1 MSLRVEWV
9 PIGELRVSR
18 DPQVQLVTVTGPCV
32 ALALYDPEAGVAGL
46 LHVVQPGRRRVR
58 RLGDRHA
65 FYADTGVPLLVEEM
79 VNHGAR
85 RDRLQ
90 ATVVGG
96 AMASPPGNFGDLGR
110 LNVEAVTGRLQEMGI
125 PMVIREVL
133 GQMGRRISL
142 TVSTGSV
149 RVETFTVPAIP
160 QILPG
165 EAELPPKQL
174 TRVAQEVSSLRPE
187 PRLSALVM
195 EELHQPHPDWWAIR
209 RLMGQ
214 DPVLA
219 AHFFRLANSPPYGH
233 PQAIASLEEALN
245 LLGGK
250 QLRRLWVLAA
260 TGRHSGGS
268 LEDWGLDHNQ
278 WCRHGLASA
287 VIARYLAASQP
298 PGFREEAFTAA
309 LLHGLG
315 LAGLAYLAMNA
326 TDPGPDPPVAYPGY
340 GPMGGMLL
348 SAWHLPPRLAQA
360 VAAHEAPG
368 PPGEGDDLAVFIH
381 AACGISNLLGCA
393 VPGEP
398 VARPLSPEVMARVGL
413 SQGLAG
419 ALPGILGEL
428 RSWGL
433 QDHAKPE
440 DWPGPENFKPY

>member
-9 PIGELRVSR
+9 PMGELRVSR

-32 ALALYDPEAGVAGL
+32 ALALCDPEAGVAGL
-46 LHVVQPGRRRVR
+46 LHVVLPGRRGVPRP
-58 RLGDRHA
+58 GDRRA

-79 VNHGAR
+79 VNQGAR

-110 LNVEAVTGRLQEMGI
+110 LNLEAVTGRLQAMGI
-125 PMVIREVL
+125 PLVIREVL
-133 GQMGRRISL
+133 GQMGRRITL
-142 TVSTGSV
+142 TVSTGSM

-160 QILPG
+160 EIPP
-165 EAELPPKQL
+165 EVAELPAKHL
-174 TRVAQEVSSLRPE
+174 GRLARELSSLRPD

-195 EELHQPHPDWWAIR
+195 EELHQPHPDWSTVR

-214 DPVLA
+214 DPLLA
-219 AHFFRLANSPPYGH
+219 AHFFRLANSPAYGH
-233 PQAIASLEEALN
+233 PQEIASLEEALN

-260 TGRHSGGS
+260 TGRHSGSS
-268 LEDWGLDHNQ
+268 LEDWGIDHSS
-278 WCRHGLASA
+278 WCRHGMASA
-287 VIARYLAASQP
+287 VIARYLAASEP

-315 LAGLAYLAMNA
+315 LAGLAYLTTKGA
-326 TDPGPDPPVAYPGY
+326 GSDPPAACPGY
-340 GPMGGMLL
+340 GALGGLLL
-348 SAWHLPPRLAQA
+348 SAWNLPPRLVLA
-360 VAAHEAPG
+360 VATHEAPG
-368 PPGEGDDLAVFIH
+368 PPGEGRDLAVFIH
-381 AACGISNLLGCA
+381 AACGLSNLLGGA

-398 VARPLSPEVMARVGL
+398 VAFPLSPEVMARVGL

-419 ALPGILGEL
+419 ALPGILEEL

-433 QDHAKPE
+433 LDHGKSGH
-440 DWPGPENFKPY
+440 WPGPGSGEA

>member
-18 DPQVQLVTVTGPCV
+18 DPQVKLATVTGPCV
-32 ALALYDPEAGVAGL
+32 ALALCDPEAGVAGL

-58 RLGDRHA
+58 RPDDRHA
-65 FYADTGVPLLVEEM
+65 CYADTGVPMLVEEM

-110 LNVEAVTGRLQEMGI
+110 LNVDAVTGRLEEMGI

-133 GQMGRRISL
+133 GQMGRRITV
-142 TVSTGSV
+142 TVSNGSV
-149 RVETFTVPAIP
+149 SVDTFTVPAIP
-160 QILPG
+160 EIPPG
-165 EAELPPKQL
+165 EAELSPKQL

-195 EELHQPHPDWWAIR
+195 EELHQTHPDWSTVR

-219 AHFFRLANSPPYGH
+219 AHFFRLANSPAYGH
-233 PQAIASLEEALN
+233 PQEIASLEEALN

-278 WCRHGLASA
+278 WRRHGLASA

-298 PGFREEAFTAA
+298 PGFREEAFTGG

-315 LAGLAYLAMNA
+315 LAGLACLAMNA
-326 TDPGPDPPVAYPGY
+326 AAPGPDPLPAYPGY
-340 GPMGGMLL
+340 GAMGGMLL
-348 SAWHLPPRLAQA
+348 SAWHLPPRLARA
-360 VAAHEAPG
+360 VDAHEAPG
-368 PPGEGDDLAVFIH
+368 SPGGSDDLAVFIH
-381 AACGISNLLGCA
+381 AACGISNLLGFVA
-393 VPGEP
+393 PGEP
-398 VARPLSPEVMARVGL
+398 VARPLSPEVMARVGPA
-413 SQGLAG
+413 QNLAG

-433 QDHAKPE
+433 QDHGKP
-440 DWPGPENFKPY
+440 DAWPAPGTEEA

>member
-1 MSLRVEWV
+1 MRLRVEWV
-9 PIGELRVSR
+9 PVGELRVSR

-32 ALALYDPEAGVAGL
+32 ALALCDPEAGVAGL
-46 LHVVQPGRRRVR
+46 LHVVQPGRRRVPR
-58 RLGDRHA
+58 PGDRNA
-65 FYADTGVPLLVEEM
+65 SYADTGVPMLVDEM

-96 AMASPPGNFGDLGR
+96 AMAVPPGNCGDLGR
-110 LNVEAVTGRLQEMGI
+110 LNLEAVTGRLQEMGI

-133 GQMGRRISL
+133 GQMGRRITV
-142 TVSTGSV
+142 TVSNGSV
-149 RVETFTVPAIP
+149 SVDTFTVTAIP
-160 QILPG
+160 EIPPG
-165 EAELPPKQL
+165 EAELSPKQL
-174 TRVAQEVSSLRPE
+174 TKVAQEVSSLRPK

-195 EELHQPHPDWWAIR
+195 EELHQTHPDWSTVR
-209 RLMGQ
+209 KLMGQ

-219 AHFFRLANSPPYGH
+219 AHFFRLANSPAYGH
-233 PQAIASLEEALN
+233 PQEIASLEEALN

-260 TGRHSGGS
+260 TGRHSGNS
-268 LEDWGLDHNQ
+268 LKDWGLDHRL
-278 WCRHGLASA
+278 WSRHGLASA
-287 VIARYLAASQP
+287 VIARYLAASEP

-315 LAGLAYLAMNA
+315 LAGLAYL
-326 TDPGPDPPVAYPGY
+326 TTKSSGPEPPAYPGY
-340 GPMGGMLL
+340 GQMGDLLL
-348 SAWHLPPRLAQA
+348 SAWNLPPRLARA

-368 PPGEGDDLAVFIH
+368 PPGEGGDLAVFIH

-419 ALPGILGEL
+419 ALTGILAEL
-428 RSWGL
+428 QSWGL
-433 QDHAKPE
+433 LDQAKSDDLPAPVAVE
-440 DWPGPENFKPY
+440 T

>member
-1 MSLRVEWV
+1 MTHQVQWV

-58 RLGDRHA
+58 RPDDRHA
-65 FYADTGVPLLVEEM
+65 FYADTGVPMLVEEM
-79 VNHGAR
+79 VKHGAC
-85 RDRLQ
+85 RDCLR

-96 AMASPPGNFGDLGR
+96 ALGSPPGNFGYLGQ

-125 PMVIREVL
+125 PIVIREVL

-142 TVSTGSV
+142 TVATGSV
-149 RVETFTVPAIP
+149 SVETFTVPAITG
-160 QILPG
+160 ILLEEG
-165 EAELPPKQL
+165 KLPPKQL
-174 TRVAQEVSSLRPE
+174 TRVAQEVSRLRPE
-187 PRLSALVM
+187 PRLSALIM
-195 EELHQPHPDWWAIR
+195 EELHKPHPDWWAIR
-209 RLMGQ
+209 RLMGR
-214 DPVLA
+214 DPMLA
-219 AHFFRLANSPPYGH
+219 AHFFRLANSPQYGH
-233 PQAIASLEEALN
+233 PQEIASLEEALN

-260 TGRHSGGS
+260 TGRHSGSS
-268 LEDWGLDHNQ
+268 LKDWGLDHYP
-278 WCRHGLASA
+278 WSRHCLASA

-315 LAGLAYLAMNA
+315 LASLAYLAMTA
-326 TDPGPDPPVAYPGY
+326 AGPGADPLPAYPGY

-348 SAWHLPPRLAQA
+348 PPRLVRA
-360 VAAHEAPG
+360 VGAHEAPG
-368 PPGEGDDLAVFIH
+368 PPGDGDDLAVFIH

-398 VARPLSPEVMARVGL
+398 VARPLAPEVMAGVGL
-413 SQGLAG
+413 SQDLAG
-419 ALPGILGEL
+419 ALPGILADL

-433 QDHAKPE
+433 LDHATPE
-440 DWPGPENFKPY
+440 DWPGSGDGEA

>member
-1 MSLRVEWV
+1 MSDRVEWV
-9 PIGELRVSR
+9 PMGELRVSR

-32 ALALYDPEAGVAGL
+32 ALALCDPAAGVAGL

-58 RLGDRHA
+58 RPSDRRA

-79 VNHGAR
+79 VKHGASR
-85 RDRLQ
+85 NRLQ

-96 AMASPPGNFGDLGR
+96 AMGSPGNFGDLGR
-110 LNVEAVTGRLQEMGI
+110 FNVEAVTRRLQEMGI
-125 PMVIREVL
+125 TMVTREVL
-133 GQMGRRISL
+133 GQTGRRITL
-142 TVSTGSV
+142 EVSTGLV
-149 RVETFTVPAIP
+149 RVDIFAVPAIP
-160 QILPG
+160 GILP
-165 EAELPPKQL
+165 EASELSPKQL
-174 TRVAQEVSSLRPE
+174 TRVVQEVSSLRPE

-195 EELHQPHPDWWAIR
+195 EELHRPYPDWSRVR

-233 PQAIASLEEALN
+233 PQEIASLEEALN

-260 TGRHSGGS
+260 TGRHSGSS
-268 LEDWGLDHNQ
+268 LEDWGLDHYL
-278 WCRHGLASA
+278 WSRHCLASA
-287 VIARYLAASQP
+287 VLARYLAASQP

-315 LAGLAYLAMNA
+315 LVGLAYL
-326 TDPGPDPPVAYPGY
+326 TTQGSGPEPPAHPGY
-340 GPMGGMLL
+340 GQLGGMLL

-360 VAAHEAPG
+360 VAAPEAPG
-368 PPGEGDDLAVFIH
+368 PPGDGDDLAVFIH
-381 AACGISNLLGCA
+381 VACGISNLLGFA

-398 VARPLSPEVMARVGL
+398 VARPLSSEVMARVGL
-413 SQGLAG
+413 TQDLAG
-419 ALPGILGEL
+419 ALPGILAEL

-433 QDHAKPE
+433 PDHAKSDDLAPQRDRE
-440 DWPGPENFKPY
+440 A

>member
-32 ALALYDPEAGVAGL
+32 ALALCDPEAGVAGL

-58 RLGDRHA
+58 RPGDRHA
-65 FYADTGVPLLVEEM
+65 FYADTGVPMLVEEM
-79 VNHGAR
+79 VNLGAR

-110 LNVEAVTGRLQEMGI
+110 LNVEAVAGRLQAMGI
-125 PMVIREVL
+125 PIVIREVL

-142 TVSTGSV
+142 TVSAGSV

-160 QILPG
+160 QILP
-165 EAELPPKQL
+165 EAAELSPKQL
-174 TRVAQEVSSLRPE
+174 TKMAQEVSSLRPE

-195 EELHQPHPDWWAIR
+195 EELHQPHPDWWSIR

-219 AHFFRLANSPPYGH
+219 AHFFRLANSPAYGH
-233 PQAIASLEEALN
+233 PQEIASLEEALN

-260 TGRHSGGS
+260 TGRHSGAS
-268 LEDWGLDHNQ
+268 LEDWGLDHSS
-278 WCRHGLASA
+278 WSRHGLASA
-287 VIARYLAASQP
+287 VIARYLATSQS

-315 LAGLAYLAMNA
+315 LAGLACLAMNA
-326 TDPGPDPPVAYPGY
+326 AGPGPDPPPAYPGY

-348 SAWHLPPRLAQA
+348 SAWNLPPRLARA

-368 PPGEGDDLAVFIH
+368 PPGDGGDLVVFIH
-381 AACGISNLLGCA
+381 AACGITNLLGFA

-398 VARPLSPEVMARVGL
+398 VARSLSPEVMARVGL

-433 QDHAKPE
+433 MDHGKPE
-440 DWPGPENFKPY
+440 DLPAPVAGEA

>member
-1 MSLRVEWV
+1 MIYRVERV
-9 PIGELRVSR
+9 PIGELRVSG
-18 DPQVQLVTVTGPCV
+18 DPQVRLVTVTGPCV

-58 RLGDRHA
+58 RPGDRHA

-79 VNHGAR
+79 VDHGAR

-142 TVSTGSV
+142 DVSTGSV
-149 RVETFTVPAIP
+149 SVDTFTVPAIP
-160 QILPG
+160 GILPG

-195 EELHQPHPDWWAIR
+195 EELHQPHPDWWAVR

-233 PQAIASLEEALN
+233 PQEIASLEEALN
-245 LLGGK
+245 LLGANNCG
-250 QLRRLWVLAA
+250 A
-260 TGRHSGGS
+260 SGCWPRPAGI
-268 LEDWGLDHNQ
+268 
-278 WCRHGLASA
+278 RA
-287 VIARYLAASQP
+287 VR
-298 PGFREEAFTAA
+298 
-309 LLHGLG
+309 
-315 LAGLAYLAMNA
+315 
-326 TDPGPDPPVAYPGY
+326 
-340 GPMGGMLL
+340 
-348 SAWHLPPRLAQA
+348 
-360 VAAHEAPG
+360 
-368 PPGEGDDLAVFIH
+368 
-381 AACGISNLLGCA
+381 
-393 VPGEP
+393 
-398 VARPLSPEVMARVGL
+398 
-413 SQGLAG
+413 
-419 ALPGILGEL
+419 
-428 RSWGL
+428 
-433 QDHAKPE
+433 
-440 DWPGPENFKPY
+440 